1 MIDRPDVRLF
11 RLIKGG
17 LLFVFCLLAVFPGF
31 GKQQGRGT
39 DYMLVV
45 SVYAEA
51 SAWSNDIIIPVINMA
66 AGIENLNVYSEYMNM
81 LLIDNDTLATEFK
94 RRLFANYR
102 EHPPRMLLLIGNPAK
117 ILLEDVKKHWG
128 DIPILFCADKEY
140 VGTDSLYLKRN
151 PIPPDQRTPL
161 SELVSE
167 YNLTVLQTP
176 VFLRQSVD
184 LMRRMIPG
192 MKELV
197 FLGDD
202 LYINRQDEQEL
213 SELMRTD
220 YPELSYRYFSAADM
234 TTGQLFDSLKTIDRK
249 TTGVLYSSWWYKK
262 NFVGNTVLMTDAY
275 RGITTFALPFFSL
288 HPSGI
293 RDSNG
298 IVGGFVYS
306 QEAFNKKLIETIS
319 GVLAGRQPRDI
330 PFYFPR
336 GIPTFNYESLVG
348 NGFSLADTPKG
359 AVVYNRPPSFFEQYK
374 YVLFGTVVLFVVA
387 LLLFQ
392 SKRNRMLQKLSKAQ
406 LREIQIGENYT
417 NLFDNMPI
425 IYMQE
430 RVVLDESGDP
440 VDTVFCDVNRSFE
453 RSFYPKERIIGKKG
467 SEIFP
472 ESMPEFLHFIRIA
485 IAERRSITFTYY
497 FKSIDTFYEVVLCCS
512 HMPGIIDVFCLDST
526 QLHDVQQKLST
537 TNKKLSMALEIA
549 SIVPWKWN
557 LRERT
562 ILCDVNRP
570 IELGG
575 LDGDVREE
583 QLSVP
588 DTQYFAKIRRE
599 DRERVRRAYRDL
611 AEGRVAKVKEEYRVI
626 VGEGRGRRQEWVEA
640 QAAVETWDGSGKP
653 LVLVGSSQV
662 ITERKKMEQELMSA
676 KDRAEES
683 NRLKSAFLANMSHEI
698 RTPLNAIV
706 GFSALLGDESI
717 SEEDRNVYMG
727 IVNQNSDLLLTLI
740 GDILD
745 ISRLETGKISF
756 TLHPENIV
764 AICQQV
770 ISTTAHG
777 RKKGVECVFN
787 PPVES
792 FILKTDSQRLSQVL
806 INLLTNASKFTEK
819 GTIALAFEIQ
829 KEQRRILFS
838 VSDTGCGIPRERQ
851 ERVFNRFEKLNEFK
865 QGTGLGLAICK
876 QIVLR
881 FGGNIWIDPEYTE
894 GARFVFSHP
903 IVP

>member
-1 MIDRPDVRLF
+1 
-11 RLIKGG
+11 
-17 LLFVFCLLAVFPGF
+17 
-31 GKQQGRGT
+31 
-39 DYMLVV
+39 MLKF
-45 SVYAEA
+45 
-51 SAWSNDIIIPVINMA
+51 
-66 AGIENLNVYSEYMNM
+66 
-81 LLIDNDTLATEFK
+81 T
-94 RRLFANYR
+94 
-102 EHPPRMLLLIGNPAK
+102 
-117 ILLEDVKKHWG
+117 
-128 DIPILFCADKEY
+128 
-140 VGTDSLYLKRN
+140 
-151 PIPPDQRTPL
+151 
-161 SELVSE
+161 
-167 YNLTVLQTP
+167 
-176 VFLRQSVD
+176 
-184 LMRRMIPG
+184 
-192 MKELV
+192 
-197 FLGDD
+197 
-202 LYINRQDEQEL
+202 
-213 SELMRTD
+213 
-220 YPELSYRYFSAADM
+220 
-234 TTGQLFDSLKTIDRK
+234 
-249 TTGVLYSSWWYKK
+249 
-262 NFVGNTVLMTDAY
+262 
-275 RGITTFALPFFSL
+275 FSL
-288 HPSGI
+288 C
-293 RDSNG
+293 
-298 IVGGFVYS
+298 V
-306 QEAFNKKLIETIS
+306 
-319 GVLAGRQPRDI
+319 
-330 PFYFPR
+330 
-336 GIPTFNYESLVG
+336 
-348 NGFSLADTPKG
+348 
-359 AVVYNRPPSFFEQYK
+359 
-374 YVLFGTVVLFVVA
+374 
-387 LLLFQ
+387 
-392 SKRNRMLQKLSKAQ
+392 
-406 LREIQIGENYT
+406 
-417 NLFDNMPI
+417 
-425 IYMQE
+425 
-430 RVVLDESGDP
+430 
-440 VDTVFCDVNRSFE
+440 
-453 RSFYPKERIIGKKG
+453 
-467 SEIFP
+467 
-472 ESMPEFLHFIRIA
+472 
-485 IAERRSITFTYY
+485 Y

-626 VGEGRGRRQEWVEA
+626 VGEGRGRRQEWAEA

>member
-1 MIDRPDVRLF
+1 MF
-11 RLIKGG
+11 RSIKGG

-31 GKQQGRGT
+31 GKQQDRGT

-151 PIPPDQRTPL
+151 PIPPDLRTPL

-262 NFVGNTVLMTDAY
+262 NFVGNTVLMTNAY

-706 GFSALLGDESI
+706 GFAKILPEITDEMERASI
-717 SEEDRNVYMG
+717 INIIDT
-727 IVNQNSDLLLTLI
+727 NSDQLLMLI
-740 GDILD
+740 NDILD
-745 ISRLETGKISF
+745 LSKIEAGTIEF
-756 TLHPENIV
+756 VDIPANLTDLCQNIYCTLIEK
-764 AICQQV
+764 
-770 ISTTAHG
+770 TAP
-777 RKKGVECVFN
+777 GVQLVFEGAFDN
-787 PPVES
+787 LVTLCDPG
-792 FILKTDSQRLSQVL
+792 RLSQVIVNL
-806 INLLTNASKFTEK
+806 ITNAIKFT
-819 GTIALAFEIQ
+819 
-829 KEQRRILFS
+829 KEGFIRYGYRLREDRVEFY
-838 VSDTGCGIPRERQ
+838 VADTGLGIPEDKLSTI
-851 ERVFNRFEKLNEFK
+851 FTRFTKLNSFIA
-865 QGTGLGLAICK
+865 GTGLGLAICRM
-876 QIVLR
+876 IVERQHGKIWAESKLGEGSIFR
-881 FGGNIWIDPEYTE
+881 FNFPY
-894 GARFVFSHP
+894 RKC
-903 IVP
+903 

>member
-1 MIDRPDVRLF
+1 
-11 RLIKGG
+11 
-17 LLFVFCLLAVFPGF
+17 
-31 GKQQGRGT
+31 
-39 DYMLVV
+39 
-45 SVYAEA
+45 
-51 SAWSNDIIIPVINMA
+51 MA

-151 PIPPDQRTPL
+151 PIPPDLRTPL

-262 NFVGNTVLMTDAY
+262 NFVGNTVLMTNAY

>member
-262 NFVGNTVLMTDAY
+262 NFVGNTVLMTNAY

-306 QEAFNKKLIETIS
+306 QEAFNKKLLETIS

-453 RSFYPKERIIGKKG
+453 RSFYPKERTIGRKG

-497 FKSIDTFYEVVLCCS
+497 FRF
-512 HMPGIIDVFCLDST
+512 
-526 QLHDVQQKLST
+526 
-537 TNKKLSMALEIA
+537 
-549 SIVPWKWN
+549 
-557 LRERT
+557 
-562 ILCDVNRP
+562 
-570 IELGG
+570 
-575 LDGDVREE
+575 
-583 QLSVP
+583 
-588 DTQYFAKIRRE
+588 
-599 DRERVRRAYRDL
+599 
-611 AEGRVAKVKEEYRVI
+611 
-626 VGEGRGRRQEWVEA
+626 
-640 QAAVETWDGSGKP
+640 
-653 LVLVGSSQV
+653 
-662 ITERKKMEQELMSA
+662 
-676 KDRAEES
+676 
-683 NRLKSAFLANMSHEI
+683 
-698 RTPLNAIV
+698 
-706 GFSALLGDESI
+706 
-717 SEEDRNVYMG
+717 
-727 IVNQNSDLLLTLI
+727 
-740 GDILD
+740 
-745 ISRLETGKISF
+745 
-756 TLHPENIV
+756 
-764 AICQQV
+764 
-770 ISTTAHG
+770 
-777 RKKGVECVFN
+777 
-787 PPVES
+787 
-792 FILKTDSQRLSQVL
+792 
-806 INLLTNASKFTEK
+806 
-819 GTIALAFEIQ
+819 
-829 KEQRRILFS
+829 FS
-838 VSDTGCGIPRERQ
+838 V
-851 ERVFNRFEKLNEFK
+851 
-865 QGTGLGLAICK
+865 
-876 QIVLR
+876 
-881 FGGNIWIDPEYTE
+881 
-894 GARFVFSHP
+894 
-903 IVP
+903 

>member
-1 MIDRPDVRLF
+1 
-11 RLIKGG
+11 
-17 LLFVFCLLAVFPGF
+17 
-31 GKQQGRGT
+31 
-39 DYMLVV
+39 
-45 SVYAEA
+45 
-51 SAWSNDIIIPVINMA
+51 
-66 AGIENLNVYSEYMNM
+66 
-81 LLIDNDTLATEFK
+81 
-94 RRLFANYR
+94 
-102 EHPPRMLLLIGNPAK
+102 MLLLIGNPAK

-151 PIPPDQRTPL
+151 PIPPDLRTPL

-220 YPELSYRYFSAADM
+220 NPELSYRYFSAADM

>member
-1 MIDRPDVRLF
+1 
-11 RLIKGG
+11 
-17 LLFVFCLLAVFPGF
+17 
-31 GKQQGRGT
+31 
-39 DYMLVV
+39 
-45 SVYAEA
+45 
-51 SAWSNDIIIPVINMA
+51 
-66 AGIENLNVYSEYMNM
+66 
-81 LLIDNDTLATEFK
+81 
-94 RRLFANYR
+94 
-102 EHPPRMLLLIGNPAK
+102 
-117 ILLEDVKKHWG
+117 
-128 DIPILFCADKEY
+128 
-140 VGTDSLYLKRN
+140 
-151 PIPPDQRTPL
+151 
-161 SELVSE
+161 
-167 YNLTVLQTP
+167 
-176 VFLRQSVD
+176 
-184 LMRRMIPG
+184 
-192 MKELV
+192 
-197 FLGDD
+197 
-202 LYINRQDEQEL
+202 
-213 SELMRTD
+213 
-220 YPELSYRYFSAADM
+220 
-234 TTGQLFDSLKTIDRK
+234 
-249 TTGVLYSSWWYKK
+249 
-262 NFVGNTVLMTDAY
+262 
-275 RGITTFALPFFSL
+275 
-288 HPSGI
+288 
-293 RDSNG
+293 
-298 IVGGFVYS
+298 
-306 QEAFNKKLIETIS
+306 
-319 GVLAGRQPRDI
+319 
-330 PFYFPR
+330 
-336 GIPTFNYESLVG
+336 
-348 NGFSLADTPKG
+348 
-359 AVVYNRPPSFFEQYK
+359 
-374 YVLFGTVVLFVVA
+374 
-387 LLLFQ
+387 
-392 SKRNRMLQKLSKAQ
+392 MLQKLSKAQ

-472 ESMPEFLHFIRIA
+472 RVDARIPA
-485 IAERRSITFTYY
+485 FYPDRDRRTAEHYFTYY

-706 GFSALLGDESI
+706 GFSGILALSDSEQEKQEYVGIIENNNALLL
-717 SEEDRNVYMG
+717 
-727 IVNQNSDLLLTLI
+727 QLI

-745 ISRLETGKISF
+745 LSKIEAG
-756 TLHPENIV
+756 TL
-764 AICQQV
+764 
-770 ISTTAHG
+770 
-777 RKKGVECVFN
+777 
-787 PPVES
+787 
-792 FILKTDSQRLSQVL
+792 
-806 INLLTNASKFTEK
+806 
-819 GTIALAFEIQ
+819 
-829 KEQRRILFS
+829 
-838 VSDTGCGIPRERQ
+838 
-851 ERVFNRFEKLNEFK
+851 
-865 QGTGLGLAICK
+865 
-876 QIVLR
+876 
-881 FGGNIWIDPEYTE
+881 
-894 GARFVFSHP
+894 
-903 IVP
+903 